1 MRTSYKKS
9 AAAQAFDR
17 SSGSVLALN
26 YHLVLVTRTRAKLL
40 TSERRRCAAKVA
52 ARLLEQ
58 AGGRLL
64 ECNGEDDHLHLL
76 ISLTPAHNPAAI
88 VNVLKSTTSR
98 HLRIQWPP
106 LKRRRSLW
114 SPSYFTPPAGESPL
128 RQSKST
134 FRSNN
139 TPACPASLTAS
150 LPSKLERGL
159 LPRTLVTLRLPSHL
173 VIQYAAASGG
183 LPMQTR
189 YSND

>member
-1 MRTSYKKS
+1 
-9 AAAQAFDR
+9 
-17 SSGSVLALN
+17 
-26 YHLVLVTRTRAKLL
+26 VLVTRTCAKLL

-98 HLRIQWPP
+98 HLRIQWPS

-114 SPSYFTPPAGESPL
+114 SPSYFI
-128 RQSKST
+128 ST
-134 FRSNN
+134 RGG
-139 TPACPASLTAS
+139 ASLETV
-150 LPSKLERGL
+150 KKY
-159 LPRTLVTLRLPSHL
+159 
-173 VIQYAAASGG
+173 IQE
-183 LPMQTR
+183 Q
-189 YSND
+189 